1 MTPGAALR
9 PGRIYAIA
17 DAEALAPRGLAES
30 AFIMAQAGIL
40 TIQLRAK
47 RMADDLLFAETE
59 RCLKLLEDWPGTLW
73 IDDRVDLAMLLPLSG
88 VHLGRGDLPAAAA
101 RHLLPPAV
109 RIGVSTHDDAQLE
122 LADREPAADWVALG
136 PIFATRSKRDPDPV
150 VGLDRLKQLRSR
162 TSKPLIAIGGVQRA
176 NVAAVLAA
184 GADSVAVISA
194 VCTGDIERN
203 CRELLCAAA

>member
-30 AFIMAQAGIL
+30 ALIMAQSGIT

-47 RMADDLLFAETE
+47 RLDDELLFAEAE
-59 RCLKLLEDWPGTLW
+59 RCLRGLEDWPGTLW
-73 IDDRVDLAMLLPLSG
+73 IDDRVDLAMLLPFAG
-88 VHLGRGDLPAAAA
+88 VHLGQVDLPAAAA
-101 RHLLPPAV
+101 RRLLPPTV
-109 RIGVSTHDDAQLE
+109 RIGVSTHDEEQLAV
-122 LADREPAADWVALG
+122 ADREPAADWVAFG

-150 VGLDRLKQLRSR
+150 VGLERLRALRSL
-162 TSKPLIAIGGVQRA
+162 TTKPLIAIGGVQCA
-176 NVAAVLAA
+176 DVAAVLAA

-194 VCTGDIERN
+194 VCSGDIARN
-203 CRELLCAAA
+203 CRDLLSAAA

>member
-17 DAEALAPRGLAES
+17 DAEALAPRSLAES
-30 AFIMAQAGIL
+30 ARIMAQSGIT

-47 RMADDLLFAETE
+47 HLDDELLFAEAE
-59 RCLKLLEDWPGTLW
+59 RCLRWLEDWPGSLW
-73 IDDRVDLAMLLPLSG
+73 IDDRVDLAMLLPFAG
-88 VHLGRGDLPAAAA
+88 VHLGRLDLPAAAA
-101 RHLLPPAV
+101 RRLLRPTV
-109 RIGVSTHDDAQLE
+109 RIGVSTHDEEQLA

-150 VGLDRLKQLRSR
+150 VGLARLRELRSR

-176 NVAAVLAA
+176 DVAAVLAA
-184 GADSVAVISA
+184 GADAVAVISA
-194 VCTGDIERN
+194 VCAGDIARN
-203 CRELLCAAA
+203 CRELLAAAA

>member
-17 DAEALAPRGLAES
+17 DAEALAPRSLAES
-30 AFIMAQAGIL
+30 ARIMAQSGIT

-47 RMADDLLFAETE
+47 HLDDELLFAEAE
-59 RCLKLLEDWPGTLW
+59 RCLRWLEDWPGSLW
-73 IDDRVDLAMLLPLSG
+73 IDDRVDLAMLLPLAG
-88 VHLGRGDLPAAAA
+88 VHLGRLDLPAAAA
-101 RHLLPPAV
+101 RRLLPPTV
-109 RIGVSTHDDAQLE
+109 RIGVSTHDEEQLA

-150 VGLDRLKQLRSR
+150 VGLGRLRELRSR
-162 TSKPLIAIGGVQRA
+162 TSKPLIAIGGVQCA
-176 NVAAVLAA
+176 DVAAVLAA

-194 VCTGDIERN
+194 VCAGDIARN
-203 CRELLCAAA
+203 CRELLSAAA